1 MPPVYRKYLLSYKN
15 SIAFIEIYLCLT
27 PEKLPLFVRT
37 TKVNYYLHCFRYA
50 KLVDNTIAVV
60 VDA

>member
-1 MPPVYRKYLLSYKN
+1 LLLYKN

-27 PEKLPLFVRT
+27 PGNLPLFVKT
-37 TKVNYYLHCFRYA
+37 TKVNYFLHCFEYA